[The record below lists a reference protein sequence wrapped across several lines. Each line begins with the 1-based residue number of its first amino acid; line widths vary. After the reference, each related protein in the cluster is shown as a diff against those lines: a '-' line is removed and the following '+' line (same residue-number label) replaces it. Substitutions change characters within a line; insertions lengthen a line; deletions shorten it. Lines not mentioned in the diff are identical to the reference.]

1 MVVGNSPARGRMKI
15 TILGP
20 TGPTGRQ
27 LVAQA
32 LARGHEVT
40 AFAREP
46 AALPVHRGLITER
59 GSIADAAALD
69 SAIAGREAVICALGG
84 KPWRRRERVCST
96 AMRHAV
102 VSMQRHHVRRVVAIS
117 TFGAGETGPRV
128 GWFVRHLVL
137 GLMLRS
143 EVADKEAMEAILES
157 SGLDWTVVR
166 VGLLHDGPAR
176 GAWRAADD
184 ASMYGMG
191 RIARADVAA
200 FILDQL
206 DDASWIRRKPALMD

>member
-1 MVVGNSPARGRMKI
+1 MKI

-27 LVAQA
+27 LVVQA
-32 LARGHEVT
+32 LGRGHEVT
-40 AFAREP
+40 AFARQP
-46 AALPVHRGLITER
+46 SALPAHPRLVAVA

-69 SAIAGREAVICALGG
+69 GAIAGREAVLCALGG
-84 KPWRRRERVCST
+84 RPWRRRERVCST

-102 VSMQRHHVRRVVAIS
+102 VSMQRHRVHRVVAIS
-117 TFGAGETGPRV
+117 TFGAGGTRSRV
-128 GWFVRHLVL
+128 GWLVRHVAF
-137 GLMLRS
+137 GVVLRS

-166 VGLLHDGPAR
+166 VGLLHDGPLR
-176 GAWRAADD
+176 RAWRAADD
-184 ASMYGMG
+184 ASIDGMG

-200 FILDQL
+200 FMLDQL
-206 DDASWIRRKPALMD
+206 DDTRWLRRKPALMD

>member
-1 MVVGNSPARGRMKI
+1 MKI

-40 AFAREP
+40 AFARKP
-46 AALPVHRGLITER
+46 SALPVHPRLIIVS

-69 SAIAGREAVICALGG
+69 RAIAGSEAVLCALGG
-84 KPWRRRERVCST
+84 RPWRRRERVCST
-96 AMRHAV
+96 AIRHAV

-117 TFGAGETGPRV
+117 TFGAGETRSRGGWIMRNLVFRV
-128 GWFVRHLVL
+128 V
-137 GLMLRS
+137 LRS
-143 EVADKEAMEAILES
+143 EVADKEAMEAILEI

-166 VGLLHDGPAR
+166 VGLLHDGPSS

-184 ASMYGMG
+184 ASIHGMG

-200 FILDQL
+200 FMLDQL
-206 DDASWIRRKPALMD
+206 DDASWLRRKPALMD

>member
-1 MVVGNSPARGRMKI
+1 MKI

-27 LVAQA
+27 LVGQA

-40 AFAREP
+40 AFARRP
-46 AALPVHRGLITER
+46 AAPPVHPGLVTVT

-69 SAIAGREAVICALGG
+69 GAIAGREAVLCALGG
-84 KPWRRRERVCST
+84 RPWRRRERVCST

-102 VSMQRHHVRRVVAIS
+102 DAMQRHHVRRVVAIS
-117 TFGAGETGPRV
+117 TFGAGDTRPRTG
-128 GWFVRHLVL
+128 WLVRHLVF
-137 GLMLRS
+137 GAVLRS
-143 EVADKEAMEAILES
+143 EVADKEAMEAILEN

-176 GAWRAADD
+176 GTWRAADD
-184 ASMYGMG
+184 ASIHGMG
-191 RIARADVAA
+191 RISRADVAA
-200 FILDQL
+200 FMLDQL
-206 DDASWIRRKPALMD
+206 DDARWLRRKPALMD

>member
-1 MVVGNSPARGRMKI
+1 MKI

-27 LVAQA
+27 LVDQA

-40 AFAREP
+40 AFARRP
-46 AALPVHRGLITER
+46 AALPAHPRLVTVT

-69 SAIAGREAVICALGG
+69 GAIAGRDAVLCALGG
-84 KPWRRRERVCST
+84 RPWRRRERVCST

-102 VSMQRHHVRRVVAIS
+102 ASMQRHHVRRVVAIS
-117 TFGAGETGPRV
+117 TFGAGDTRPRM
-128 GWFVRHLVL
+128 GWLVRHVVF
-137 GLMLRS
+137 GVVLRS
-143 EVADKEAMEAILES
+143 EVADKEAMEAILER

-176 GAWRAADD
+176 RAWRAADD
-184 ASMYGMG
+184 ASIDGMG

-200 FILDQL
+200 FMLDQL
-206 DDASWIRRKPALMD
+206 DDARWVRRKPALMD

>member
-1 MVVGNSPARGRMKI
+1 MKI

-40 AFAREP
+40 AFARRP
-46 AALPVHRGLITER
+46 AGLPGHRGLITVP
-59 GSIADAAALD
+59 GSIADEAALD
-69 SAIAGREAVICALGG
+69 GAIAGRDAVLCALGG
-84 KPWRRRERVCST
+84 RPWRRNERVCST
-96 AMRHAV
+96 AMRHAIA
-102 VSMQRHHVRRVVAIS
+102 SMQHHHVRRLVAIS
-117 TFGAGETGPRV
+117 TFGAGETRSRL
-128 GWFVRHLVL
+128 GWLVRHLLFGVV
-137 GLMLRS
+137 LRS
-143 EVADKEAMEAILES
+143 EVADKEAMEALLEN

-166 VGLLHDGPAR
+166 VGLLHDGPPR

-184 ASMYGMG
+184 GSIEGMG

-200 FILDQL
+200 FMLDQV
-206 DDASWIRRKPALMD
+206 DDTSWLRRKPALMD

>member
-1 MVVGNSPARGRMKI
+1 MKI

-20 TGPTGRQ
+20 TGSTGRQ

-40 AFAREP
+40 AFARQP
-46 AALPVHRGLITER
+46 AALPVHPRLVTVP

-69 SAIAGREAVICALGG
+69 GAIAGREAVLCALGG
-84 KPWRRRERVCST
+84 RPWRRRERVCST
-96 AMRHAV
+96 ALGHAS
-102 VSMQRHHVRRVVAIS
+102 VSMQHHHVRRVVAIS
-117 TFGAGETGPRV
+117 TFGAGETRPRV
-128 GWFVRHLVL
+128 GWLVRHLVF
-137 GLMLRS
+137 GMVLRS
-143 EVADKEAMEAILES
+143 EVADKEAMEAILERS
-157 SGLDWTVVR
+157 ALDWTVVR
-166 VGLLHDGPAR
+166 VGLLHDGPSR

-184 ASMYGMG
+184 GSIQGMG

-200 FILDQL
+200 FMLDQL